1 MLEES
6 HLLETMPGGQE
17 ELSALR
23 TVLDDEDKCLFCDC
37 HGMLHSP
44 FIERVED
51 EPILILVACMD
62 CAIESNQPISMCYTA
77 PQKIEKKVVTPE
89 VLLKK
94 TLTEEDGKSL
104 LSLTRAVALITFR
117 YYDPLVPIN

>member
-1 MLEES
+1 
-6 HLLETMPGGQE
+6 
-17 ELSALR
+17 
-23 TVLDDEDKCLFCDC
+23 
-37 HGMLHSP
+37 
-44 FIERVED
+44 
-51 EPILILVACMD
+51 
-62 CAIESNQPISMCYTA
+62 MCYTA

-94 TLTEEDGKSL
+94 TLTEEDERSL